1 MALSI
6 IPFVLNSQLCVSIFN
21 FEEKS
26 KEKSEEKMARK
37 GGATV
42 TVTTVNTPEEWGDLC
57 SREVI
62 FVSKVFPTQC
72 PEGKRFFVTTSM
84 IRNLHEGVAW

>member
-1 MALSI
+1 
-6 IPFVLNSQLCVSIFN
+6 
-21 FEEKS
+21 
-26 KEKSEEKMARK
+26 MARK

-62 FVSKVFPTQC
+62 
-72 PEGKRFFVTTSM
+72 G
-84 IRNLHEGVAW
+84 I